1 MAENQDKEQKTEQ
14 ATPQKLQ
21 KAKSEGQI
29 GFSTELVAGVM
40 MTCGVMVTFLF
51 GASFFGFFGEAITFR
66 FSNFDAVIQ
75 DPRLLVRA
83 MIEDTQLIGAACLGL
98 IGPLAAVAGLAGLMQ
113 TGFNIST
120 KPLQFDVSKMSVI
133 KGFGRI
139 FSGKS
144 AVRGALS
151 VAKAAVIV
159 AIVYFI
165 TRSRVEEI
173 ALSGFGSF
181 QEMIFGLGE
190 ILLFTSACIAAMM
203 LIVGVI
209 DLGYQ
214 KWKHLQDM
222 RMSMKDLKD
231 EQKESDGD
239 PQMRARMRKL
249 QSELSRKRMLDE
261 VPKANVVIT
270 NPTHFAVAL
279 RYDPDESD
287 APVVVAKGADHL
299 ARKIIDIAKENGVAV
314 VERKPVAR
322 FLFANCEVDQMIPLE
337 IYQAVAEVLNFV
349 SRMRD
354 RI

>member
-1 MAENQDKEQKTEQ
+1 MADNQDKDQKTEQ

-21 KAKSEGQI
+21 KARSEGQI
-29 GFSTELVAGVM
+29 GFSSELIAGVM

-51 GASFFGFFGEAITFR
+51 GASFFGFFGDAIKFR
-66 FSNFDAVIQ
+66 FTHFEEVIQ

-83 MIEDTQLIGAACLGL
+83 MIEDTQLVGAACLGL

-113 TGFNIST
+113 TGFNISS

-144 AVRGALS
+144 AIRGVLS
-151 VAKAAVIV
+151 VAKAVVIV
-159 AIVYFI
+159 AIVYFV
-165 TRSRVEEI
+165 TQSRIEEI
-173 ALSGFGSF
+173 ALLGFGSF
-181 QEMIFGLGE
+181 HEMIFALGE
-190 ILLFTSACIAAMM
+190 LVLFAAACIAAMM

-222 RMSMKDLKD
+222 QMSVKDIKD

-249 QSELSRKRMLDE
+249 QSELSRKRMLDD

-279 RYDPDESD
+279 KYDPAESD
-287 APVVVAKGADHL
+287 APIVIAKGGDHL
-299 ARKIIDIAKENGVAV
+299 ARKIIEIAKENGVAV
-314 VERKPVAR
+314 VERKPLAR
-322 FLFANCEVDQMIPLE
+322 FLFANCEVEQMIPLE
-337 IYQAVAEVLNFV
+337 MYQAVAEVLNFV
-349 SRMRD
+349 SRLRD